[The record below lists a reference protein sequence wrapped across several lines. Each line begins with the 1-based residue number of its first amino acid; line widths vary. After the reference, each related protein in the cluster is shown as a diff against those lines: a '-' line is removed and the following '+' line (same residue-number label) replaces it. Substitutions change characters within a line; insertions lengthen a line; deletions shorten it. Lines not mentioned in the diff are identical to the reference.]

1 MTDALVL
8 GGGGVGGIAW
18 ITGLLAGLA
27 DAGQDVT
34 GADVIV
40 GTSAGSVVAAQLGSG
55 RPLEELY
62 ARQVDPALQ
71 AAEIMAEM
79 DLDAFAAQ
87 MGAALDGAADVGEM
101 RRAVGQLALR
111 ARTVPESRRR
121 AVIESRLP
129 SHEWPARTVRI
140 VAVDAESGQQRV
152 FDNDSGV
159 SLVDAVAASC
169 AVPGIWPP
177 VTIDGRR
184 YVDGGVRSIANAD
197 HAAGASRVLV
207 LAPMGAVEPFP
218 SDVPVERSIEEL
230 RARGAQVAV
239 VEPDE
244 ASRAAVGPNAL
255 DPSTRRPVA
264 EAGRAQGRA
273 LTVEWSGAVD

>member
-1 MTDALVL
+1 
-8 GGGGVGGIAW
+8 
-18 ITGLLAGLA
+18 
-27 DAGQDVT
+27 
-34 GADVIV
+34 VIV
-40 GTSAGSVVAAQLGSG
+40 GTSAGSAVAAQLGSG
-55 RPLEELY
+55 LPLEELY

-79 DLDAFAAQ
+79 DLDDFAAEIGTALG
-87 MGAALDGAADVGEM
+87 GAAGVPEL
-101 RRAVGQLALR
+101 RRAVGRFALR
-111 ARTVPESRRR
+111 AATVPEARRR

-129 SHEWPARTVRI
+129 SHGWPARTLRI

-152 FDNDSGV
+152 FDNECGV

-169 AVPGIWPP
+169 AVPGVWPP

-207 LAPMGAVEPFP
+207 VVPMGSVEPFP
-218 SDVPVERSIEEL
+218 SDVPLERSVEEL

-244 ASRAAVGPNAL
+244 ASRAAIGANPL
-255 DPSTRRPVA
+255 DPSTRRPAA

-273 LTVEWSGAVD
+273 LTIDWSGA